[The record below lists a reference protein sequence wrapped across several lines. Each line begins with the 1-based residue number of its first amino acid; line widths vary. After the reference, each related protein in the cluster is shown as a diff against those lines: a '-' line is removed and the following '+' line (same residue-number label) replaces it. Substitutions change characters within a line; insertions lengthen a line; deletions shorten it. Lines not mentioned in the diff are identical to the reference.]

1 MEEYL
6 VQIIFDSNGEIKYVH
21 KELNFINDDESAGRF
36 TEEYANK
43 VAGNIR
49 ARRHDV
55 IVYVIHESE
64 L

>member
-1 MEEYL
+1 MEHSI
-6 VQIIFDSNGEIKYVH
+6 QIIFESNGEIKYVH
-21 KELNFINDDESAGRF
+21 EDLYYTNDAGAAGVF

-43 VAGNIR
+43 VADNIR

-55 IVYVIHESE
+55 IVEVIHESE